1 MAGIKKKKI
10 VFYTFLLVIIAGV
23 FYILF
28 NEYGLLKYSKIK
40 SQLESINLQIEELKE
55 ENTRLQN
62 EIDSLKNKITAK
74 IERTAR
80 EEYDMM
86 RENEVKID
94 VNEN

>member
-1 MAGIKKKKI
+1 MAGNKKKKI
-10 VFYTFLLVIIAGV
+10 VLYTFFVVVIIGV
-23 FYILF
+23 SYILF

-40 SQLESINLQIEELKE
+40 GELESINMQIETLKE
-55 ENTRLQN
+55 ENVRLQN
-62 EIDSLKNKITAK
+62 EIDSLKNKIPAK

-94 VNEN
+94 VNEK

>member
-10 VFYTFLLVIIAGV
+10 VFYTFLLVIIVGV

-28 NEYGLLKYSKIK
+28 NEYGLLKYLKIK
-40 SQLESINLQIEELKE
+40 SELESINLQIEELKE
-55 ENTRLQN
+55 ENARLQN
-62 EIDSLKNKITAK
+62 EIDSLKNKIPAK

-80 EEYDMM
+80 EKYDMM

-94 VNEN
+94 VNEK

>member
-10 VFYTFLLVIIAGV
+10 VLYTLLVILIAGV

-28 NEYGLLKYSKIK
+28 NEYGLLKYFKIK
-40 SQLESINLQIEELKE
+40 SELESINLQIEELKDK
-55 ENTRLQN
+55 NIRLQN
-62 EIDSLKNKITAK
+62 EIDSLKNKIPAK

-86 RENEVKID
+86 RENELKID
-94 VNEN
+94 VNEK

>member
-1 MAGIKKKKI
+1 MAGNKKKKI
-10 VFYTFLLVIIAGV
+10 VLYTFLVVVIIGV
-23 FYILF
+23 SYILF
-28 NEYGLLKYSKIK
+28 NEYGMLKYFKIK
-40 SQLESINLQIEELKE
+40 SELESINMQIETLKE
-55 ENTRLQN
+55 ENVRLQN
-62 EIDSLKNKITAK
+62 EIDSLKSKIPAK